1 MGQHDHLLSAPP
13 RQRRP
18 QRTRNHTYL
27 NSSKQTITLSSHP
40 CGGIFHEKDKP
51 LMTRLTDT
59 QIIQTWKRVRLLN
72 HNIKTLK
79 RTLKYEQS
87 LRRNHIISLLL
98 KDPQSVSWNLQER
111 LCPLH
116 ITTADSIDE
125 YQQQKN
131 KNK

>member
-1 MGQHDHLLSAPP
+1 MA
-13 RQRRP
+13 
-18 QRTRNHTYL
+18 
-27 NSSKQTITLSSHP
+27 
-40 CGGIFHEKDKP
+40 
-51 LMTRLTDT
+51 RLTDS
-59 QIIQTWKRVRLLN
+59 QIIQTIKRIRLLN

-79 RTLKYEQS
+79 KTLKYEQS

-125 YQQQKN
+125 LHKTKN
-131 KNK
+131 